1 MFIIS
6 FIAQFELFILQINY
20 IYFCLVKWCGGSKA
34 GLKSETL
41 ARGFAGYSGLSRF
54 ILGMVP
60 LSRLPRL

>member
-20 IYFCLVKWCGGSKA
+20 IYFFLVEWYGGSEA

-41 ARGFAGYSGLSRF
+41 ARGFAGFGGLSGF
-54 ILGMVP
+54 ILGTVSF
-60 LSRLPRL
+60 SRLPGL